1 MCYVDDVVIA
11 TPTMQDHIER
21 LDECKVQT
29 VKVRDTQGLNQILGE
44 DGGQAW
50 HQTRPRCSRSGSD
63 LEIAKDGTSI
73 DELPGFRELL
83 QGVHQGLRGQGIPD
97 ATTNEA
103 QKQEV
108 HVEQRGGRVI
118 PENKEG
124 VVRGTGARDANGKK
138 DVRAGHGCV
147 GSRDFWHSP
156 SRTGMER
163 EDSLETNSVRE

>member
-1 MCYVDDVVIA
+1 MNEKVR
-11 TPTMQDHIER
+11 T
-21 LDECKVQT
+21 KVQT
-29 VKVRDTQGLNQILGE
+29 VKVRDTQGLNQILRE

-50 HQTRPRCSRSGSD
+50 HQTRPRCRGSGSD

-83 QGVHQGLRGQGIPD
+83 QGVDQGLRGQGIPD

-103 QKQEV
+103 QRQEV

-118 PENKEG
+118 SENKERI
-124 VVRGTGARDANGKK
+124 VRGTGAKDANRKRK
-138 DVRAGHGCV
+138 RDVHAGHGCV
-147 GSRDFWHSP
+147 GSSDFWHSP

-163 EDSLETNSVRE
+163 EDSLETDSVRE

>member
-1 MCYVDDVVIA
+1 MFEEVK
-11 TPTMQDHIER
+11 T
-21 LDECKVQT
+21 KVQT
-29 VKVRDTQGLNQILGE
+29 VKDTQGFNQILGK

-50 HQTRPRCSRSGSD
+50 HQTRPRCSRSGFD
-63 LEIAKDGTSI
+63 LEIAKDRTSI

-103 QKQEV
+103 ERKEV

-118 PENKEG
+118 LENKERF
-124 VVRGTGARDANGKK
+124 VRGTCARNANGKR

-147 GSRDFWHSP
+147 GSCDFWHSP
-156 SRTGMER
+156 SRTGMDW
-163 EDSLETNSVRE
+163 EDSFKTNSGRE